1 MKQNYNLFLNLRGE
15 NIKTYKRK
23 KVVLSFYI
31 SILFFLKKLSG
42 CRDGFNNSPSQR
54 DVGK

>member
-23 KVVLSFYI
+23 KKVVLSFYI
-31 SILFFLKKLSG
+31 SILFF
-42 CRDGFNNSPSQR
+42 
-54 DVGK
+54 

>member
-31 SILFFLKKLSG
+31 SILFLFFKLSG
-42 CRDGFNNSPSQR
+42 CRDGFNN
-54 DVGK
+54 